1 MLSKNNTQNNLES
14 KARANIEMVHSLS
27 DYFNQEVIQMA
38 NGDLTFGTHKII

>member
-1 MLSKNNTQNNLES
+1 MLLKNNTQNNLES

-27 DYFNQEVIQMA
+27 DSFNQVVIQMA